1 MSQMIYNYFLFF
13 FLFLHTSIHYSHA
26 EIIVEKGEYVLSRD
40 ISEKACFEN
49 AKQRAL
55 NNAATVITG
64 EQLKSET
71 LKICNASFEVAQC
84 ELYQSS
90 WSVIDSVSRKGGIN
104 IIEQSKVDKG
114 LYTNCEITIEVDLY
128 RTPKPDPNFDFS
140 IDLNQSKFLAGYEW
154 SREDVPLMV
163 TINPINDEEMY
174 INIFHWSP
182 HETGKNVNRIFPRPE
197 KHKYDGKINLI
208 NSETLFPK
216 KNSGFSWRH
225 EFPVNHNTDSL
236 SQGILV
242 FASRQDI
249 QFLERYNY
257 ESFQEKLLEVSS
269 EDTRTRKSIY
279 VVIEK

>member
-1 MSQMIYNYFLFF
+1 MIYNNFLFF
-13 FLFLHTSIHYSHA
+13 FLFFLTSIHYSHA

-71 LKICNASFEVAQC
+71 LKICNATYEVAQC

-90 WSVIDSVSRKGGIN
+90 WSVIDSVSRKGRIN

-128 RTPKPDPNFDFS
+128 KTPKPDPNFDFS
-140 IDLNQSKFLAGYEW
+140 IDLNQSKFLAGHEP
-154 SREDVPLMV
+154 SREDVPLMI
-163 TINPINDEEMY
+163 TINPINNEEMY

-182 HETGKNVNRIFPRPE
+182 HETGKNVMRIFPRSD

-208 NSETLFPK
+208 SSETLFPK
-216 KNSGFSWRH
+216 KSSDYSYRWQPT
-225 EFPVNHNTDSL
+225 FPVNYNTDSV

-242 FASRQDI
+242 FASRHDI

-257 ESFQEKLLEVSS
+257 ETFQEKLLEVSS